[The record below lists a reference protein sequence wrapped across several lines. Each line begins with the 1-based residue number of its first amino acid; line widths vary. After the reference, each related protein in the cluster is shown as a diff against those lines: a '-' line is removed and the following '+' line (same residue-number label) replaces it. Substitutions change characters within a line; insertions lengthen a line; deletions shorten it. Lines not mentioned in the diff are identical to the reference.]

1 MPHKGNTQIKVFELQ
16 ADKVL
21 VVFNF
26 TNFGNN
32 IIAYNFK
39 LHIYVFSI
47 NYIN

>member
-26 TNFGNN
+26 LPILET
-32 IIAYNFK
+32 IL
-39 LHIYVFSI
+39 LHTILHCILMFSV
-47 NYIN
+47 